1 MIINKRSPAD
11 SAFEAPAKEAA
22 LAKADEQ
29 CYLREACPVR
39 KPEVFVRGGVG
50 ESENNLKLTRS
61 WIIDAHISI
70 EVGEYGITFH
80 A

>member
-29 CYLREACPVR
+29 CYLREV
-39 KPEVFVRGGVG
+39 V
-50 ESENNLKLTRS
+50 
-61 WIIDAHISI
+61 
-70 EVGEYGITFH
+70 
-80 A
+80 